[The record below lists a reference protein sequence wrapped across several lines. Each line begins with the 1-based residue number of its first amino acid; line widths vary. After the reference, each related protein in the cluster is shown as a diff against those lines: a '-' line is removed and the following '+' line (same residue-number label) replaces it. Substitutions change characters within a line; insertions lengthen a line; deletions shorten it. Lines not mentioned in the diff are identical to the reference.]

1 MTLRSWLRRRPVLG
15 LEHLEDRTVPANLS
29 ITDFTLLDVNGN
41 PTDGPP
47 TVGTLS
53 AARVSWSASGMS
65 SLDEF
70 EVKFTFNGGTITEGP
85 IFSFVGNSFYQGF
98 TDIENWLVK
107 SGTLKA
113 ELIPLNGLVESAP
126 ADNVE
131 TLGPAVT
138 FQSGFNGE
146 TKFVQPLPG
155 TPLVNWYINN
165 YVDLNLDEG
174 VLIDYQGGGETY
186 DNHNGLDISVG
197 GWDAMDLGVP
207 IFAVASGVVTNRD
220 DGHFDRNDEQCGG
233 ECDGGYYGNFV
244 EITHGNG
251 WVTHY
256 VHMRE
261 NSVAV
266 EIGDVIEAGDAI
278 GLVGSSGNSD
288 GPHLHFAPYHNGRL
302 VETYVSPSAY
312 WFNPAPYTDDDPDVF
327 PASST
332 TYFITENSGA
342 VNIFAGPFA
351 HLTTSNGTAKSGSD
365 YTAVNADV
373 GFIASVPILN
383 DSKHESQEQFKA
395 KVEIQLLN
403 QSWNT
408 TIKIIDNDHLLNYDD
423 VTDVLTVNGS
433 VNGNDIITIDVAG
446 SNLRVIVNGEVS
458 LFPLNSPSWPLS
470 SVFVNSGD
478 GQDTITILETAA
490 NLPIDVNS
498 GSGND
503 TIHVHTTAAGGS
515 VFIDG
520 SSDNDT
526 FHVGNPN
533 ELFDQYFSLGSLKA
547 NVTVHG
553 NIGKD
558 TLNVKDNYL
567 VGAGYDYTITDKSVQ
582 RAGLGKISYI
592 AIEGVTLGTGSAG
605 DSVTV
610 VSTGPDTP
618 VTVNTDGGNDT
629 VIVGKPTI
637 VGDVLSSI
645 ESKVSV
651 NAGGGT
657 NDVLLLQDFGSFT
670 DNTYTISDT
679 TVTRSGAGSVTYSGV
694 EELTLNA
701 GSGDDEFFISRTVA
715 DTTVNAGLGDDT
727 IRVGRIV
734 GFNTHTLDSILGE
747 LTIQAGGGTNDSLF
761 LRDSGEASGHTYS
774 VNATTVKR
782 SGVALITYGGVE
794 DLSVIAGNFDD
805 TFVVFGTAAI
815 TTTTLEGRGGADAFT
830 VGTFNKLAHIPLD
843 GVLGPLTIDGGAGSD
858 DSLTLNDK
866 AGAAGKDYLL
876 TSNFFKWDGGTTI
889 IYTSLNSL
897 TLNATDHA
905 DEITVQ
911 GTGAATLINANSGA
925 DVIAVTPASKNLEFA
940 NGLTIDAGGG
950 ADVMTLNDQN
960 NPYDAGVLSHVYT
973 VTGGLVGRWF
983 MAGQFGPFFLS
994 VGYDAV
1000 ETLNLFAGSQG
1011 DFIQVQGTSAGTRV
1025 IGGGGDDTVAVGN
1038 AANTLDDLLGLL
1050 IVNGGDHIAG
1060 DKLFVN
1066 DQGTATA
1073 KTYTVD
1079 NAGVGRT
1086 GAAKISFGTMEA
1098 LTLNAGN
1105 GNDTI
1110 NVNGTAAA
1118 TPALINA
1125 GGGNDHIEVNTPI
1138 GLDGLQGA
1146 LTVDGQG
1153 HQSGTLGDGLEL
1165 RDDPNPTGRTYTV
1178 EAAGITRDDIAPI
1191 AYVGIEHL
1199 GISAGTGNDV
1209 FNVRGTPPTPFF
1221 MGVNGNMGDDVFN
1234 VGSVNNTLDTVGP
1247 VVVHDIGGG
1256 YDQLFL
1262 NDQGNAAASNY
1273 FISENEVNRVSPYMV
1288 VQYGPTEPL
1297 ERVVLN
1303 GGSGGN
1309 QITVHSLKPGTA
1321 FEVNTGGGDDS
1332 ISMLPGAA
1340 VGSLTLDGQGGINTL
1355 DYSAYATDVVVNL
1368 TMGTAT
1374 NVVGG
1379 IANVA
1384 NVTGGAGHDILVGA
1398 AGKNVLAGGGGRDLL
1413 IGGVGGDWLDG
1424 GADDDLLFDG
1434 TTAYD
1439 SDPATLVAIR
1449 SVWVD
1454 PALSYEDRVD
1464 NLRSNYFGGGTVT
1477 SDGEADELIGQGG
1490 RDWFWANLAFDLLP
1504 DRDPLT
1510 EELG

>member
-1 MTLRSWLRRRPVLG
+1 M
-15 LEHLEDRTVPANLS
+15 
-29 ITDFTLLDVNGN
+29 NGN
-41 PTDGPP
+41 PTAAPP
-47 TVGTLS
+47 TVGTLAS
-53 AARVSWSASGMS
+53 ARVSWSASGMP
-65 SLDEF
+65 SLGEF

-85 IFSFVGNSFYQGF
+85 IFSNVGNSFYQG
-98 TDIENWLVK
+98 TTKIENWLVK
-107 SGTLKA
+107 PGALKA
-113 ELIPLNGLVESAP
+113 ELIPLNGLVDTAP
-126 ADNVE
+126 ADNVA

-146 TKFVQPLPG
+146 TKFVQPIPG

-165 YVDLNLDEG
+165 YVDLNTKDG
-174 VLIDYQGGGETY
+174 VLIDYNGGGQTY
-186 DNHNGLDISVG
+186 DGHDALDIGVG
-197 GWDAMDLGVP
+197 EWDAMDLGVP
-207 IFAVASGVVTNRD
+207 ILAVASGVVINRD
-220 DGHFDRNDEQCGG
+220 DGNFDRETKGLDAPNTP
-233 ECDGGYYGNFV
+233 NFV
-244 EITHGNG
+244 AIDHGNG
-251 WVTHY
+251 WVTSY
-256 VHMRE
+256 LHMRK

-266 EIGDVIEAGDAI
+266 QVGDVVKAGEVI
-278 GLVGSSGNSD
+278 GLVGSSGMST
-288 GPHLHFAPYHNGRL
+288 GPHLHLAVFHMGRV
-302 VETYVSPSAY
+302 VETYASPSGY
-312 WFNPAPYTDDDPDVF
+312 WFSPSPYTNFSPDVF
-327 PASST
+327 PASSS
-332 TYFITENSGA
+332 TYFITENGGA

-373 GFIASVPILN
+373 GFIAPVPILN
-383 DSKHESQEQFKA
+383 DSKHEPQEQFKA
-395 KVEIQLLN
+395 KVEIDLLN
-403 QSWNT
+403 QSWNAT
-408 TIKIIDNDHLLNYDD
+408 VKIVDNDHLLNYDAD
-423 VTDVLTVNGS
+423 TDVLTVNGS

-458 LFPLNSPSWPLS
+458 LFPLNSPNWPLS
-470 SVFVNSGD
+470 SVFVSSGD

-490 NLPIDVNS
+490 NLPIDINS

-503 TIHVHTTAAGGS
+503 TIHVHTTAPGGS

-520 SSDNDT
+520 SSDHDT
-526 FHVGNPN
+526 FNVGNPD
-533 ELFDQYFSLGSLKA
+533 ELFDMYFSLGGLKA

-567 VGAGYDYTITDKSVQ
+567 VGSGYGYTITDKSVQ
-582 RAGLGKISYI
+582 RAGLGKVSYI
-592 AIEGVTLGTGSAG
+592 AAESVALSTGGAG
-605 DSVTV
+605 DTVAV

-629 VIVGKPTI
+629 VTVGKPTFI
-637 VGDVLSSI
+637 GSVLSSI
-645 ESKVSV
+645 ESKVTV
-651 NAGGGT
+651 NTGGGT
-657 NDVLLLQDFGSFT
+657 GDALLLQDFGSFT
-670 DNTYTISDT
+670 DNTYGISDT
-679 TVTRSGAGSVTYSGV
+679 TVTRSGAGSVAYSGV

-734 GFNTHTLDSILGE
+734 GFNIHTLDSILGD
-747 LTIQAGGGTNDSLF
+747 LTIQAGGGTNDSLL
-761 LRDSGEASGHTYS
+761 LRDSGEASGHTYW
-774 VNATTVKR
+774 VNATTVQR
-782 SGVALITYGGVE
+782 SGAALITYGGVE
-794 DLSVIAGNFDD
+794 ELEVIAGNFDD
-805 TFVVFGTAAI
+805 TFAVFGTAAI
-815 TTTTLEGRGGADAFT
+815 TATTLDGRDGGDAFT

-843 GVLGPLTIDGGAGSD
+843 GVLGPLAIDGGAGSG
-858 DSLTLNDK
+858 DSLILNDQ
-866 AGAAGKDYLL
+866 AGATGKEYLL
-876 TSNFFKWDGGTTI
+876 TANFFKWDGGTTI

-897 TLNATDHA
+897 TLNATDH
-905 DEITVQ
+905 DDKITVE
-911 GTGAATLINANSGA
+911 GTGATTLINANGGTDA
-925 DVIAVTPASKNLEFA
+925 IAVTPASKNLEFA
-940 NGLTIDAGGG
+940 NGLTVDAGGG
-950 ADVMTLNDQN
+950 ADSMTLNDQN
-960 NPYDAGVLSHVYT
+960 NPYDAGALSHVYT

-994 VGYDAV
+994 LGYDAV

-1038 AANTLDDLLGLL
+1038 AANTLDGLLGLL
-1050 IVNGGDHIAG
+1050 VVNGGDHIAG

-1079 NAGVGRT
+1079 GTSVSRT

-1105 GNDTI
+1105 GSDTI
-1110 NVNGTAAA
+1110 NVNGTAAT
-1118 TPALINA
+1118 TPVLINA

-1146 LTVDGQG
+1146 LAVDGQG
-1153 HQSGTLGDGLEL
+1153 HLPNTLGDGLEL
-1165 RDDPNPTGRTYTV
+1165 RDDPNAAGRTYTV
-1178 EAAGITRDDIAPI
+1178 EVAGITRDGIAPI
-1191 AYVGIEHL
+1191 TYVGIEHL
-1199 GISAGTGNDV
+1199 GVSAGTGNDV
-1209 FNVRGTPPTPFF
+1209 FNVRGTLPSPFF
-1221 MGVNGNMGDDVFN
+1221 MGVNGNKGDDVFN
-1234 VGSVNNTLDTVGP
+1234 VGSLSNTLDTVGP
-1247 VVVHDIGGG
+1247 LIVHDIGGG
-1256 YDQLFL
+1256 YDHLFL
-1262 NDQGNAAASNY
+1262 NDQGNSSATNY
-1273 FISENEVNRVSPYMV
+1273 FISENEVNRVSPYLV

-1297 ERVVLN
+1297 ERVVFN
-1303 GGSGGN
+1303 GSSGGN
-1309 QITVHSLKPGTA
+1309 QVTVHSLKPGTA
-1321 FEVNTGGGDDS
+1321 FEVNSGAGDDS
-1332 ISMLPGAA
+1332 IAMLPGAA
-1340 VGSLTLDGQGGINTL
+1340 IGSLTLDGQGGINTL

-1368 TMGTAT
+1368 TLGTAT

-1384 NVTGGAGHDILVGA
+1384 NVTGGTGHDILVGA

-1439 SDPATLVAIR
+1439 SDPATLLAIR

-1454 PALSYEDRVD
+1454 PAMSYEDRVD
-1464 NLRSNYFGGGTVT
+1464 NLRSSYLSGGVVT
-1477 SDGEADELIGQGG
+1477 SDGEADQLLGQGG